1 MLMKKIIH
9 RMLIMSN
16 EAWYIFIRSIQLT
29 AFILFCTF
37 MLLLECN
44 GSVLDRRS
52 LYMTAI
58 TLFESGAAI
67 LLIGS
72 LFSVIIEDIQIS
84 RE

>member
-29 AFILFCTF
+29 AFILFCAF

-72 LFSVIIEDIQIS
+72 LFSMIIEDIQIS